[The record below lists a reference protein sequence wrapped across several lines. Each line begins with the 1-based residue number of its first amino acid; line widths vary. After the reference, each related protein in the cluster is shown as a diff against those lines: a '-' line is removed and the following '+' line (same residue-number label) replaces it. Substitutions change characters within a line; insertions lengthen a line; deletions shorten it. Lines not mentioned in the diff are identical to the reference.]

1 MPIVTLA
8 NSKQYEAPPGT
19 SLLDAALAAGLVL
32 EHSCKT
38 GRCSSCKARVVRGQT
53 AALRAEEVLSAAES
67 AQGWIL
73 TCARQALDDVAIDI
87 EDLGDLADYPARTWP
102 ARIQQ
107 IERILDDVIKVTLR
121 LPPTAKLRYLPGQY
135 INVLGP
141 DGLKRAYSIANAA
154 PGAVGPIELHIRAV
168 EGGAMSAYWFGRAQ
182 VNDLVRLH
190 GPLGTFFLR
199 EAVGEHVV
207 FLATGTGIAPVK
219 AMLEQ
224 LAETPTEKRPR
235 SITVY
240 WGCRHSHEHYWAP
253 AGEALA
259 VRFVPVASRPPEAWL
274 GARGHVQDVF
284 LADAPD
290 LSRTWV
296 YACGSN
302 DMIESAQRQ
311 LLDAGLPARRF
322 HSDAFVVSG

>member
-1 MPIVTLA
+1 MPTVTLA
-8 NSKQYEAPPGT
+8 NSKQYEAPSGT
-19 SLLDAALAAGLVL
+19 SLLDAALSAGLVL

-38 GRCSSCKARVVRGQT
+38 GRCSSCKARVVSGRT
-53 AALRAEEVLSAAES
+53 ERLRPEEVLGALDAE
-67 AQGWIL
+67 QGWIL
-73 TCARQALDDVAIDI
+73 TCARAAVDDVTLDI

-107 IERILDDVIKVTLR
+107 IERVLDDVVKVTLR

-154 PGAVGPIELHIRAV
+154 PGTVGPVELHIRAV

-182 VNDLVRLH
+182 ANDLLRLH

-199 EAVGEHVV
+199 DAAGEHVV

-224 LAETPTEKRPR
+224 LATMPGDKRPA
-235 SITVY
+235 SVTVY
-240 WGCRHSHEHYWAP
+240 WGCRHPQEHYWAP
-253 AGEALA
+253 ADDGLP
-259 VRFVPVASRPPEAWL
+259 VRFVPVASRPQEGWS
-274 GARGHVQDVF
+274 GARGHVQNVF
-284 LADAPD
+284 MADAPD

-311 LLDAGLPARRF
+311 LLAAGLPARRF

>member
-8 NSKQYEAPPGT
+8 NSKQYEAPSGT

-38 GRCSSCKARVVRGQT
+38 GRCSSCKARVVRGHT

-107 IERILDDVIKVTLR
+107 IERVLDDVIKVTLR

-141 DGLKRAYSIANAA
+141 GGLKRAYSIANAA
-154 PGAVGPIELHIRAV
+154 PGSVGPIELHIRAV
-168 EGGAMSAYWFGRAQ
+168 EGGAMSTYWFGGAK
-182 VNDLVRLH
+182 VDDLVRLH

-224 LAETPTEKRPR
+224 LAATPTEKRPK
-235 SITVY
+235 SLTVY
-240 WGCRHSHEHYWAP
+240 WGCRHPHEHYWAP
-253 AGEALA
+253 ADDALA

-284 LADAPD
+284 MADAPD

>member
-1 MPIVTLA
+1 MPTVTLA
-8 NSKQYEAPPGT
+8 NSKQYEATPGT
-19 SLLDAALAAGLVL
+19 SLLDAALSAGFVL

-38 GRCSSCKARVVRGQT
+38 GRCSSCKARVLSGRTERLRPEDVLG
-53 AALRAEEVLSAAES
+53 AADLE
-67 AQGWIL
+67 QGWIL
-73 TCARQALDDVAIDI
+73 TCARAAIDDVALDI
-87 EDLGDLADYPARTWP
+87 EDLGDLAEYPARTWP

-107 IERILDDVIKVTLR
+107 VERVLDDVVKVTLR

-135 INVLGP
+135 INVIGP
-141 DGLKRAYSIANAA
+141 TGIKRAYSIANAA
-154 PGAVGPIELHIRAV
+154 PSAAGPVELHIRAV
-168 EGGAMSAYWFGRAQ
+168 KNGAMSAYWFGHAKA
-182 VNDLVRLH
+182 NDLLRLH

-224 LAETPTEKRPR
+224 LAAMPEERRPV
-235 SITVY
+235 SVTVY
-240 WGCRHSHEHYWAP
+240 WGCRHPQEHYWTP
-253 AGEALA
+253 DESALPI
-259 VRFVPVASRPPEAWL
+259 RFVRVASRPAEDWC
-274 GARGHVQDVF
+274 GARGHVQDAF

-302 DMIESAQRQ
+302 EMIESAQRQ
-311 LLDAGLPARRF
+311 LRDAGLPARRF